1 MHGPD
6 ILYPSQGHRK
16 FLKHLVRLAMQTRAP
31 AWCEIDRK
39 RLLRHTACCFL
50 LLPCA
55 SRGEPHGATYSPSA
69 TPPSVPLILHS
80 LPSAHPNLPYH
91 IIPSESRFTFTFP
104 TGAFFL
110 TSNWLLCA
118 YCWNSMGVDVSET
131 LQFRDGT
138 SAVFLASCASLRLK
152 HERSARREI

>member
-1 MHGPD
+1 
-6 ILYPSQGHRK
+6 
-16 FLKHLVRLAMQTRAP
+16 MQTRAP

-55 SRGEPHGATYSPSA
+55 SRGEPHGATY
-69 TPPSVPLILHS
+69 PPSPTTPLILLS

-91 IIPSESRFTFTFP
+91 IIPSESRFTFTFS
-104 TGAFFL
+104 TGVFFL

-118 YCWNSMGVDVSET
+118 YCWDSMGVDVSEM

-138 SAVFLASCASLRLK
+138 SAVFLASYMSPRIKRDMWKAYTWTNTLLRALYSNK
-152 HERSARREI
+152 QI